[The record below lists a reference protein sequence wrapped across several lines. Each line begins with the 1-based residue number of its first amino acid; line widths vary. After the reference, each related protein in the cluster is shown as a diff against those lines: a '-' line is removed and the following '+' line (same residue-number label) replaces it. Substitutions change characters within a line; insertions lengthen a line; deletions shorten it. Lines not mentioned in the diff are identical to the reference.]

1 VPPTGTKAGSVWG
14 EERVFEVAAKGC
26 LDCELTMAAGAGE
39 FVIAGTTTTVGSDV
53 LGVPPSA
60 VALTE
65 GTVVSVAGEASVP
78 GKVGALF

>member
-14 EERVFEVAAKGC
+14 EERVFEVAKGC

-53 LGVPPSA
+53 LRVPPSA

-65 GTVVSVAGEASVP
+65 GAAVSVAGEASMP
-78 GKVGALF
+78 GEVGALF